1 MDGDARTI
9 RLGAATVTV
18 FNVGD
23 SLVRLAPEM
32 NVPESVWRPD
42 YADIFD
48 RARLFSSLSVHIA
61 LPGASVLV
69 DPGDYALATPPGA
82 PYRPP
87 SYTPPAPLL
96 EQLAAAGIAAA
107 SVTHVAITHAHYD
120 HYSGVTVERDGRWT
134 PAYPHARHFLGRGD
148 WENPETQAALADP
161 SSDDSRSLGMVHN
174 ASLLE
179 LVDDG
184 DRELAT
190 GVRMLAAPGESPGH
204 AVIRVESRGDALYC
218 LGDLIHDPVEVEHP
232 EWMPAWADAAANIA
246 SRRAV
251 FAAALADNTLLL
263 AAHIA
268 DVGRLERMPSG
279 MRWRSVIHP

>member
-1 MDGDARTI
+1 MDGDAQTI
-9 RLGAATVTV
+9 RLGAATVAV

-48 RARLFSSLSVHIA
+48 PARLFPSLSVHIA

-96 EQLAAAGIAAA
+96 EQLAAAGIGAA
-107 SVTHVAITHAHYD
+107 SITHVAITHAHYD
-120 HYSGVTVERDGRWT
+120 HYSGVTVERDGQWV

-148 WENPETQAALADP
+148 WENPEMQAALADALP
-161 SSDDSRSLGMVHN
+161 DDSRSLGVVHDTG
-174 ASLLE
+174 LLE

-184 DRELAT
+184 DRELAP
-190 GVRMLAAPGESPGH
+190 GVRMIAAPGESPGH
-204 AVIRVESRGDALYC
+204 AVIRMESQAEVLYC

-232 EWMPAWADAAANIA
+232 EWMPAWAAVEQNLA
-246 SRRAV
+246 SRRTI
-251 FAAALADNTLLL
+251 FAAALADSALLL
-263 AAHIA
+263 AAHMPSL
-268 DVGRLERMPSG
+268 GRLEQTASG
-279 MRWRSVIHP
+279 YRWIAV